1 MYQYHY
7 KIFVNATFYEELTNK
22 VASDLQSVA
31 FSPTDVKPSFPSFNP
46 DYFKPGLPF
55 NVMVSY
61 GENVIFCKALQC

>member
-1 MYQYHY
+1 M
-7 KIFVNATFYEELTNK
+7 FVNATFYEELTNK
-22 VASDLQSVA
+22 VASDQRSFA

-46 DYFKPGLPF
+46 GYFKPGLPF

>member
-1 MYQYHY
+1 MYFYE
-7 KIFVNATFYEELTNK
+7 IFVNATFCEELTNK
-22 VASDLQSVA
+22 VASGLGSVA
-31 FSPTDVKPSFPSFNP
+31 FSPTDVKLSFPSFNP